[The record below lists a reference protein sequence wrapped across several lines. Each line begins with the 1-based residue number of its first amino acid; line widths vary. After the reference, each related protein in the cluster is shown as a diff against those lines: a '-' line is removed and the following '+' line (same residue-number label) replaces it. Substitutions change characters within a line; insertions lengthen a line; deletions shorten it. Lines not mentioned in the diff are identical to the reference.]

1 MSVTTTTGNRLT
13 RGQSAQMPALLEFYS
28 PSAALLE
35 TRVQRPARG
44 VIWTV
49 ASMFVACTAAAAMVP
64 IDMVVSG
71 PAKVV
76 ATQDTIVVQPLETS
90 IVREIN
96 VTEGQLVH
104 KGDLLARLD
113 PTFTTSD
120 KTSFESTMASLRAE
134 VERRRAE
141 AAGVDYHPS
150 IDDPASQV
158 QMSIFAQ
165 RRAERTFRLENY
177 KQKIAGLQNTL
188 SKAVGDIRAYT
199 DRLQVANTVEGKRR
213 ELEQLGWGSQL
224 NRLQAQDT
232 RLDIQRSLDE
242 AKQIVRSAA
251 NDLQAMQAEASA
263 YDQNWKSQ
271 NSTDLTEAQRK
282 LDSATGDYTK
292 AAKRSQL
299 VELRAPSDATVLSR
313 APVSVGSVLQSG
325 DQLIKLVPLDAPL
338 QVEGT
343 VLGSESGYVH
353 VGDKVTIKFD
363 TFPFTHYGAAEG
375 TVRVVSPDSF
385 TPNGQAP
392 DAVQRGSMDQSSSAP
407 VPGPG
412 QAYYKV
418 KISIDQVNLHDTPRG
433 FHIIPGMPIT
443 ADILVGKRT
452 VLTYIFSRALPVA
465 MDGMR
470 EP

>member
-1 MSVTTTTGNRLT
+1 M
-13 RGQSAQMPALLEFYS
+13 
-28 PSAALLE
+28 
-35 TRVQRPARG
+35 QRPARG

-49 ASMFVACTAAAAMVP
+49 ASMFAACTAAAAMIP

-76 ATQDTIVVQPLETS
+76 ATENTVVVQPLETS

-96 VTEGQLVH
+96 VTEGQTVH

-113 PTFTTSD
+113 PTFTSSD
-120 KTSFESTMASLRAE
+120 KTSYEASVASLRAE

-141 AAGVDYHPS
+141 AAGVDYRPS
-150 IDDPASQV
+150 VDDAAAQI
-158 QMSIFAQ
+158 QMSIFTQ

-177 KQKIAGLQNTL
+177 RQKIASLQSTL

-213 ELEQLGWGSQL
+213 ELEGLGWGSQL
-224 NRLQAQDT
+224 TRLQAQDQ
-232 RLDIQRSLDE
+232 RIDIQRNLDE
-242 AKQIVRSAA
+242 AKHIVGSAA

-263 YDQNWKSQ
+263 YDQNWKSL
-271 NSTDLTEAQRK
+271 NYTDLTDAQRK
-282 LDSATGDYTK
+282 LDTATGDYTK
-292 AAKRSQL
+292 AAKRSAL

-313 APVSVGSVLQSG
+313 APVSVNSVLQSG
-325 DQLIKLVPLDAPL
+325 DQLLKLVPLDAPL

-353 VGDKVTIKFD
+353 VGDSVTLKFD
-363 TFPFTHYGAAEG
+363 TFPFTHYGSASG

-385 TPNGQAP
+385 TPSGQAP
-392 DAVQRGSMDQSSSAP
+392 DAVVRGSMDQASSAP
-407 VPGPG
+407 VPQPG

-418 KISIDQVNLHDTPRG
+418 KISIDRVDLHDTPRG
-433 FHIIPGMPIT
+433 FHIVPGMPIT